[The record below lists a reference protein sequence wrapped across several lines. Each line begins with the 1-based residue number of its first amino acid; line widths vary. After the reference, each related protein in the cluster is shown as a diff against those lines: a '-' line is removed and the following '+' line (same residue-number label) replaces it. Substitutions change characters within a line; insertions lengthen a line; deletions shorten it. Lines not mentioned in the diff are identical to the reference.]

1 MQGAAFLK
9 SWLRYSRFASNGS
22 LMYKGFVLT
31 LAELFWHLELHRFF
45 FFSFLGGLGGGAY
58 LFVSI
63 VVGYRQGK
71 VKGVEIQQSIADGGQ

>member
-1 MQGAAFLK
+1 MQGDAFLK
-9 SWLRYSRFASNGS
+9 SRLRYGRFASNGS

-45 FFSFLGGLGGGAY
+45 SLLFWEAGEGAY

-63 VVGYRQGK
+63 VVG
-71 VKGVEIQQSIADGGQ
+71 